1 MSEKFLV
8 TGASGCIGAWTVRLL
23 LDDGVPVTAT
33 DVNSDLRRLRL
44 ISGDT
49 EPEADFA
56 VLDITQHGDVAD
68 VIRDRG
74 ITHVVHLAGLQL
86 PFCAADP
93 PRGALVNVV
102 GTVNMFEA
110 VKAAGGRIGLAYASS
125 AAVYGTGAGS
135 SGSLVGDASPLH
147 PDSHYGVYK
156 AANEGTARI
165 YSISDGIGSVGLRPF
180 IVYGPGRDQGLT
192 SDPTTAMLAAAAGV
206 PFKIKFGG
214 SLLLTYAADCA
225 RAFIA
230 AARAASGSGDAI
242 CLNVPGQR
250 VGVAALVHMIEAA
263 VPGSDGLVSFETT
276 PLGLPSLIA
285 GPALEAV
292 TGALPGTSLHEG
304 IRATLETFQRALAS
318 GMLSPP
324 VPGNA

>member
-1 MSEKFLV
+1 MEP
-8 TGASGCIGAWTVRLL
+8 TW
-23 LDDGVPVTAT
+23 
-33 DVNSDLRRLRL
+33 RRGGSH
-44 ISGDT
+44 I
-49 EPEADFA
+49 
-56 VLDITQHGDVAD
+56 
-68 VIRDRG
+68 
-74 ITHVVHLAGLQL
+74 VHLAGLQL
-86 PFCAADP
+86 PLCAADP
-93 PRGALVNVV
+93 SRGALVNVV
-102 GTVNMFEA
+102 GTVNVFEA
-110 VKAAGGRIGLAYASS
+110 VRAAGGRIGLAYASS

-250 VGVAALVHMIEAA
+250 VGIAALVQMIEAA
-263 VPGSDGLVSFETT
+263 VPDSHGLISFETT
-276 PLGLPSLIA
+276 PLGLPSLIT

-292 TGALPGTSLHEG
+292 TGALPCTSLREG
-304 IRATLETFQRALAS
+304 IRTTIDTFKRALAS
-318 GMLSPP
+318 GVLSPP
-324 VPGNA
+324 APAPGNA